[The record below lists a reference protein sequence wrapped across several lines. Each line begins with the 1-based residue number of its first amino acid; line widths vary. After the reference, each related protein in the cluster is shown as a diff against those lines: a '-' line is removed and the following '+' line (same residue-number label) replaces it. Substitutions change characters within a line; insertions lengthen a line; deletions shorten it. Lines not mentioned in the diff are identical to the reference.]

1 MTGLRSVVG
10 IAAVTELEATGELG
24 LAVVVVVVVV
34 RIDVEVLSV
43 VGFLV
48 GLGRLGLRVGRLF
61 PTVSLVTLAVVV
73 RLGRGVVILIP
84 GLLEGLREGRGRLVV
99 VVVVDGAGACFFLFL
114 FVFFPPV
121 DPNRSPNIS
130 SPRRLKPV

>member
-1 MTGLRSVVG
+1 M
-10 IAAVTELEATGELG
+10 
-24 LAVVVVVVVV
+24 VVVVVV
-34 RIDVEVLSV
+34 RIDVDVLSV

-48 GLGRLGLRVGRLF
+48 GLLLGLRVGRLF
-61 PTVSLVTLAVVV
+61 PEAGLVTLAVVV
-73 RLGRGVVILIP
+73 RLGRGVVDLVP
-84 GLLEGLREGRGRLVV
+84 GLLVGLREGRGRLVVV